1 MASPSS
7 PVPLVLVGLDVVVPA
22 EGVAQVCWGRG
33 RDDFKDRHISLRGNV
48 PEDRGGHIACSC
60 CTTKPLQTSWFTGP

>member
-48 PEDRGGHIACSC
+48 PEDR
-60 CTTKPLQTSWFTGP
+60 